1 MNDIWGYESSPKK
14 KQKIENKKVEELHDD
29 EMIMNPFGGL
39 FTSND
44 DIKRDGN
51 NIYLYSAITKPKMLE
66 LILMLKNVEKDNIKL
81 AFEKQI
87 DPPKIYLHINSY
99 GGSIFAA
106 FSLIDAIDK
115 CSIPV
120 VSIIEGC
127 AASAA
132 TMISIAC
139 DERKITSHSFMLIH
153 ELRSG
158 VWGKY
163 SEIEEEYN
171 NLKKLMK
178 MIKEL
183 YKKNTK
189 IKMKELDKC
198 LKKDIWWNS
207 EDCLKFGLVDEIC

>member
-1 MNDIWGYESSPKK
+1 MDTWGYEPKSK
-14 KQKIENKKVEELHDD
+14 KQKIENEKIEEEFIGD
-29 EMIMNPFGGL
+29 EMMLNPLGGL
-39 FTSND
+39 FSHND
-44 DIKRDGN
+44 DIKREGN

-66 LILMLKNVEKDNIKL
+66 LILMLKTVEKENTKL
-81 AFEKQI
+81 AFEKNI
-87 DPPKIYLHINSY
+87 EPPKIYLHINSY

-106 FSLIDAIDK
+106 FSLIDAIEK
-115 CSIPV
+115 CTIPV

-139 DERKITSHSFMLIH
+139 DERKITKHSFMLIH

-178 MIKEL
+178 MIKDL
-183 YKKNTK
+183 YKKHTT

-198 LKKDIWWNS
+198 LKKDIWWDAK
-207 EDCLKFGLVDEIC
+207 DCLKFGLVDEIC